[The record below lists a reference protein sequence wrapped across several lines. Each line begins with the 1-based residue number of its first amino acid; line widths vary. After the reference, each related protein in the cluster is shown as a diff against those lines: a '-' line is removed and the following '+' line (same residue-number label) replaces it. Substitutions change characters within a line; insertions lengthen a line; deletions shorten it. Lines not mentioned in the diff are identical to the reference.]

1 MPRIIVPIVEGH
13 GEVAAV
19 PLLLRRIACEMLQF
33 EVDVKK
39 PIRLPKQKL
48 QKAGELERA
57 LDLATQKC
65 EGPCGILVLL
75 DADEDCPRE
84 IGEQVL
90 NRAAT
95 ARPYANVQVVLAKA
109 EYEAWLLGAVE
120 SLLPETRKP
129 LVDFNPREAENVR
142 GAKEK
147 LAEILDIFY
156 SETVDQPAFS
166 SKFNLSQARANCPSF
181 DKFRRAVQ
189 ALLEIG

>member
-1 MPRIIVPIVEGH
+1 MPRTIVPIVEGH

-19 PLLLRRIACEMLQF
+19 PLLIRRIAYEMLQF
-33 EVDVKK
+33 EADVKR

-65 EGPCGILVLL
+65 EGPFGILVLL

-90 NRAAT
+90 RRATT
-95 ARPYANVQVVLAKA
+95 ARPNANVQVVLAKA

-120 SLLPETRKP
+120 SLLPENRKP
-129 LVDFNPREAENVR
+129 LVDFNPQEAENVR

-166 SKFNLSQARANCPSF
+166 SQFDLSQARANCPSF
-181 DKFRRAVQ
+181 DKFWRAIR
-189 ALLEIG
+189 ALLEVD